1 MVGSSENK
9 REAESE
15 LTAREERRE
24 RFEARSLPDPAR
36 KRYID
41 SWKEVQA
48 QFVDDPRGAVGSADT
63 LLQLVMRERGYPVD
77 DFEQR
82 AADISVDY
90 PDVVENYRSGHR
102 LWEANKQDGASTEDL
117 RLRCA
122 IAAHCSRSSWSPRGE
137 KAARAVHPR
146 GVGASPRVPYTHRG
160 GPVAQSVEQGTFNP
174 KVAGSIPAR
183 PITDIAQTEMRDEPG
198 GRQDLRAADHAQ
210 LFD

>member
-1 MVGSSENK
+1 MPAWGWILIAIGIAVVVIAAVAWRRSAAKSTERLRDRFGPEYDRVVGSSENK

-24 RFEARSLPDPAR
+24 GFEVRPLPDPAR

-117 RLRCA
+117 RLAMRHYRA
-122 IAAHCSRSSWSPRGE
+122 LFEELVEPEGE
-137 KAARAVHPR
+137 KAA
-146 GVGASPRVPYTHRG
+146 
-160 GPVAQSVEQGTFNP
+160 
-174 KVAGSIPAR
+174 
-183 PITDIAQTEMRDEPG
+183 
-198 GRQDLRAADHAQ
+198 
-210 LFD
+210 